1 MDTTCKRRNRV
12 RTKISLQDFNQ
23 HTEKS
28 EFESILLL
36 QKGFLCCQKIFR
48 AFYRG
53 VIPEKKEVQCPMIFF
68 SGGELCFKTFLCISE
83 PRHTCLLS
91 ICTTGR
97 EPTHSHRARPTA
109 QHDAPS
115 NTGHLPIVMYP
126 VVVTS
131 QDQSH
136 AVQHILGTQ
145 ANKSFKCL
153 SLHRW

>member
-23 HTEKS
+23 HAGKNES
-28 EFESILLL
+28 ESIFLL
-36 QKGFLCCQKIFR
+36 QKGFLFCQKLFR
-48 AFYRG
+48 AFYGG
-53 VIPEKKEVQCPMIFF
+53 VISETRGTVPHDFF

-91 ICTTGR
+91 ISCTSGR
-97 EPTHSHRARPTA
+97 EPTHSRRARPTA